1 MFDINDLMNM
11 LDGEDFEERPVDIE
25 EFVTGEKYLNLPD
38 TPLSD
43 YQYQLIRASSQ
54 IYKRTT
60 LHNLYGFDEGEKRW
74 KYTKNE
80 VIFQLGKGSGKDF
93 TSTIACAY
101 ICYLLLCLKD
111 PAKYYDKPPGDNI
124 DILNVAINAT
134 QANNVFFSGFK
145 NRITRSPW
153 FQGKYE
159 QKQGHFAFEKNIN
172 VYSGHSEREAWE
184 GYNVI
189 YVVLD
194 EISGF
199 ALESTSGNEQAK
211 TAEAVYKMYRGS
223 VTSRFPDYGKLVL
236 LSFPRFKND
245 FIQQRYNAVVAEK
258 ETVIRS
264 HIFKLDPDL
273 PDGNED
279 NEFKVEWEE
288 DHIVSYKTPKVYAL
302 KRPSWEVN
310 PTRSIDDY
318 VRDFFDDPTDALG
331 RYACMPPDAIDAFFK
346 DREKVEAS
354 FQSANGVD
362 TDGRFSVNFV
372 PDATKK
378 YFIHVDLAKKHDHCA
393 VALAHVEKWGMRKIG
408 DKMTEAAPHV
418 VVDAVRWW
426 TPSKTQ
432 NVDFA
437 DVREYIVS
445 LKDRGFNVELVTFD
459 RWQSDDMID
468 YLNEVGMKAELLS
481 VAKKHYQDM
490 AMVVTEGRLAGPN
503 LELLVEEL
511 LQLRIMPNDKVDH
524 PRKGS
529 KDLADAVCGA
539 IYNSIAHT
547 PRNESDTI
555 DVHTLTSF
563 NTAHRAQAQ
572 TYDRLRPGGGVIRAP
587 RSREE
592 EMPPELSDYFSG
604 LRTI

>member
-1 MFDINDLMNM
+1 MFEYNDLMNM

-60 LHNLYGFDEGEKRW
+60 LHNLYGFEDGERRW
-74 KYTKNE
+74 TQTKNE
-80 VIFQLGKGSGKDF
+80 IIFQLGKGSGKDF

-111 PAKYYDKPPGDNI
+111 PAKYYNKPPGDTI
-124 DILNVAINAT
+124 DILNIAINAT
-134 QANNVFFSGFK
+134 QANNVFFAGFK

-153 FQGKYE
+153 FSGKYE
-159 QKQGHFAFEKNIN
+159 QKQGHFAFDKNVN

-199 ALESTSGNEQAK
+199 ALESTSGNDQAK

-223 VTSRFPDYGKLVL
+223 VTSRFPDFGKLVL

-258 ETVIRS
+258 ETVTRQ
-264 HIFKLDPDL
+264 HIFKLDADME
-273 PDGNED
+273 DGNED
-279 NEFKVEWEE
+279 NEFTVEWEE
-288 DHIVSYKTPKVYAL
+288 DHIVSYKTPRVYAL

-318 VRDFFDDPTDALG
+318 VRDFFDDPVDALS
-331 RYACMPPDAIDAFFK
+331 RFACMPPDAIDAFFK
-346 DREKVEAS
+346 SREKIEAAFS
-354 FQSANGVD
+354 STNGVEESGSF
-362 TDGRFSVNFV
+362 TGNFQ
-372 PDATKK
+372 PDASKS
-378 YFIHVDLAKKHDHCA
+378 YYVHVDLARKHDHCA
-393 VALAHVEKWGMRKIG
+393 VALSHVESWGVRKIA
-408 DKMTEAAPHV
+408 DKITEAAPTV
-418 VVDAVRWW
+418 KVDAVRWW
-426 TPSKTQ
+426 TPTKTQ
-432 NVDFA
+432 NVDFIA
-437 DVREYIVS
+437 VREYILS
-445 LKDRGFNVELVTFD
+445 LRERGFNIKLVTFD
-459 RWQSDDMID
+459 RWESYDMME
-468 YLNEVGMKAELLS
+468 YLNENGMPAERLS
-481 VAKKHYQDM
+481 VAKKHYEDM
-490 AMVVTEGRLAGPN
+490 AMVVSEGRVVGPKIQ
-503 LELLVEEL
+503 LLVDEL

-529 KDLADAVCGA
+529 KDLADAVCGS

-547 PRNESDTI
+547 PRNENDLI
-555 DVHTLTSF
+555 EVHTLNSF
-563 NTAHRAQAQ
+563 NRQKPVPNQ
-572 TYDRLRPGGGVIRAP
+572 QYDRVRPGAGPIMAP
-587 RSREE
+587 RASDG
-592 EMPPELSDYFSG
+592 MPPELSDYLAGMRS
-604 LRTI
+604 I